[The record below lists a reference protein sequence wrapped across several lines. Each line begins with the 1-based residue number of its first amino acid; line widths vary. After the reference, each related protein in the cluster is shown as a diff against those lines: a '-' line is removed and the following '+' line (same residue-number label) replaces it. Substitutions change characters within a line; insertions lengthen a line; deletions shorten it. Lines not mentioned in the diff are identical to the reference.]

1 MACEAVCVG
10 REMQRRRV
18 VYLGACVVG
27 FPLLLVVLAQFF
39 LPTLAARRVRDRVAR
54 YGTVRSVSV
63 SAFPAVKLLW
73 GKADTV
79 NVSAG
84 SLSVQL
90 SQIATLLWEARQAG
104 SMTVTAEA
112 AKLNAVPDLPDG
124 LTVNDLRMQKRGS
137 AISASAILTQQQL
150 NEALPSGFHIE
161 PTASGGGQVEARA
174 SGGLFGVQAS
184 ITALVK
190 PLEGRL
196 VAEPQGFPLASI
208 GTVTLFDD
216 AHLRVSSVGVRV
228 LRAQPLTYA
237 LSLAATLS

>member
-1 MACEAVCVG
+1 M
-10 REMQRRRV
+10 
-18 VYLGACVVG
+18 YLGACVVAL
-27 FPLLLVVLAQFF
+27 PLLLVVLAQVF

-90 SQIATLLWEARQAG
+90 SQIAALLWEAREAG
-104 SMTVTAEA
+104 SMTVTAGQA
-112 AKLNAVPDLPDG
+112 TLTAIPDLPDG
-124 LTVNDLRMQKRGS
+124 LTVKALRMQKHGA

-150 NEALPSGFHIE
+150 DEALPSGFHIE
-161 PTASGGGQVEARA
+161 PTASGGGQVQARA

-196 VAEPQGFPLASI
+196 VAEPQGFPLASL
-208 GTVTLFDD
+208 GTVTLFNDSR
-216 AHLRVSSVGVRV
+216 LRIGSVGVRV
-228 LRAQPLTYA
+228 LSTKPLTYA
-237 LSLAATLS
+237 LSLAATLV

>member
-1 MACEAVCVG
+1 M
-10 REMQRRRV
+10 
-18 VYLGACVVG
+18 YLGAFVVG
-27 FPLLLVVLAQFF
+27 LPLLLVVLAQVF

-84 SLSVQL
+84 RLSVQL
-90 SQIATLLWEARQAG
+90 SQIATLLWEAREAG
-104 SMTVTAEA
+104 KMNVTAEEA
-112 AKLNAVPDLPDG
+112 ILTAIPDLPDG
-124 LTVNDLRMQKRGS
+124 LTVEALRMQKRGS
-137 AISASAILTQQQL
+137 AISASATLTQQQL
-150 NEALPSGFHIE
+150 DEALPSGFHIE
-161 PTASGGGQVEARA
+161 PTASGGGQVQARA

-196 VAEPQGFPLASI
+196 VAEPQGFPLASL
-208 GTVTLFDD
+208 GTVTLFSDTR
-216 AHLRVSSVGVRV
+216 LRVGSVGVRV
-228 LRAQPLTYA
+228 LRTRPLTYG
-237 LSLAATLS
+237 LSLTATLV

>member
-1 MACEAVCVG
+1 M
-10 REMQRRRV
+10 
-18 VYLGACVVG
+18 YLGACVVG
-27 FPLLLVVLAQFF
+27 VPLLLVVLAQVF
-39 LPTLAARRVRDRVAR
+39 LPTLAAKRVRDRVAR

-90 SQIATLLWEARQAG
+90 SQIATLLWEAREAD

-112 AKLNAVPDLPDG
+112 ATLTAVPDLPDG
-124 LTVNDLRMQKRGS
+124 LTVDGLRMEKRGS
-137 AISASAILTQQQL
+137 AIKASASLTQQQL
-150 NEALPSGFHIE
+150 NEALPSGFHVE
-161 PTASGGGQVEARA
+161 PTASGGGQVQARA

-196 VAEPQGFPLASI
+196 VAEPQGFPLASL
-208 GTVTLFDD
+208 GTVTIFSD
-216 AHLRVSSVGVRV
+216 AHLRVGSVGVRV
-228 LRAQPLTYA
+228 LRTKPLTYG
-237 LSLAATLS
+237 LSLAATLV

>member
-1 MACEAVCVG
+1 
-10 REMQRRRV
+10 MQRRRM
-18 VYLGACVVG
+18 VYLGACVVAL
-27 FPLLLVVLAQFF
+27 PLLLVVLAQVF

-54 YGTVRSVSV
+54 YGTVRSISV

-79 NVSAG
+79 DVSAG

-90 SQIATLLWEARQAG
+90 SQIATLLWEARKAA

-112 AKLNAVPDLPDG
+112 ATLSAVPDLPGG
-124 LTVNDLRMQKRGS
+124 LTVKDLRMEKHGS
-137 AISASAILTQQQL
+137 AIDASATLTQQQL
-150 NEALPSGFHIE
+150 NEALPSGFHVE
-161 PTASGGGQVEARA
+161 PIASGGGQVEARA

-196 VAEPQGFPLASI
+196 VAEPQGFPLASL
-208 GTVTLFDD
+208 GTVTLFSD
-216 AHLRVSSVGVRV
+216 ARLRVGSVGVRV
-228 LRAQPLTYA
+228 LRTQPLTYA
-237 LSLAATLS
+237 LSLAATLV

>member
-1 MACEAVCVG
+1 MGWAL
-10 REMQRRRV
+10 RNRRV

-27 FPLLLVVLAQFF
+27 ALLLVAVLAQVF

-84 SLSVQL
+84 ALSVQL
-90 SQIATLLWEARQAG
+90 SQIAALLWEAREAG
-104 SMTVTAEA
+104 TMTVTAEA
-112 AKLNAVPDLPDG
+112 ATLTAIPDLPDG
-124 LTVNDLRMQKRGS
+124 LTVKALRMRKHGL
-137 AISASAILTQQQL
+137 AISATAILTQQQL
-150 NEALPSGFHIE
+150 DEALPSGFHIE

-196 VAEPQGFPLASI
+196 VAEPRGFPLASL
-208 GTVTLFDD
+208 GTVTLFSDTR
-216 AHLRVSSVGVRV
+216 LRVGSVGVRV
-228 LRAQPLTYA
+228 LRTKPLTYG
-237 LSLAATLS
+237 LSLAATLV

>member
-1 MACEAVCVG
+1 MRG
-10 REMQRRRV
+10 EMQRRRA
-18 VYLGACVVG
+18 VYLGAFVVG
-27 FPLLLVVLAQFF
+27 FLLLLVVLAQVF

-54 YGTVRSVSV
+54 YGTVHSVSV

-79 NVSAG
+79 DVSAG
-84 SLSVQL
+84 ALSVQL
-90 SQIATLLWEARQAG
+90 SQIAALLWEAREAD
-104 SMTVTAEA
+104 SMTVTADT
-112 AKLNAVPDLPDG
+112 AKLSAVPDLPDG
-124 LTVNDLRMQKRGS
+124 LTVNHLRMQKRGS
-137 AISASAILTQQQL
+137 AISASAVLTQQQL

-196 VAEPQGFPLASI
+196 VAEPQGFPLASL
-208 GTVTLFDD
+208 GTVTLFSDTR
-216 AHLRVSSVGVRV
+216 LRVGSVGMRV
-228 LRAQPLTYA
+228 LRTQPLTYA
-237 LSLAATLS
+237 LSLAATLV

>member
-1 MACEAVCVG
+1 VIPT
-10 REMQRRRV
+10 RQRRRL

-27 FPLLLVVLAQFF
+27 LPLLLVVLAQIF
-39 LPTLAARRVRDRVAR
+39 LPTLAAKRVRDRVAR

-84 SLSVQL
+84 ALSVQL
-90 SQIATLLWEARQAG
+90 SQIATLLWEARAAG
-104 SMTVTAEA
+104 SMTVTADA
-112 AKLNAVPDLPDG
+112 ATLSAVPDLPGG
-124 LTVNDLRMQKRGS
+124 LTVNDLRMQKHGS

-150 NEALPSGFHIE
+150 NEALPGGFHVE

-196 VAEPQGFPLASI
+196 VAEPQGFPLASL
-208 GTVTLFDD
+208 GTVTLFSDTR
-216 AHLRVSSVGVRV
+216 LRVGSVGVRV
-228 LRAQPLTYA
+228 LRAKPLTYG
-237 LSLAATLS
+237 LSLAATLV

>member
-1 MACEAVCVG
+1 M
-10 REMQRRRV
+10 

-27 FPLLLVVLAQFF
+27 LPLLLVVLAQVF
-39 LPTLAARRVRDRVAR
+39 LPTLAAKRVRDRVAR

-79 NVSAG
+79 DVSAG

-90 SQIATLLWEARQAG
+90 SQIAALLAEAREVG
-104 SMTVTAEA
+104 SMSVNADVATLTAI
-112 AKLNAVPDLPDG
+112 PDLPDG
-124 LTVNDLRMQKRGS
+124 LTVKDLRMQKHGS
-137 AISASAILTQQQL
+137 TISASATLTQQQL
-150 NEALPSGFHIE
+150 NEALPSGFHVE

-196 VAEPQGFPLASI
+196 VAEPRGFPLASL
-208 GTVTLFDD
+208 GTVTLFSDT
-216 AHLRVSSVGVRV
+216 HLRVASVGVRV
-228 LRAQPLTYA
+228 LRTKPLTYG
-237 LSLAATLS
+237 LSFAATLI

>member
-1 MACEAVCVG
+1 M
-10 REMQRRRV
+10 
-18 VYLGACVVG
+18 VYLGACVVAL
-27 FPLLLVVLAQFF
+27 PLLLVVLAQVF

-84 SLSVQL
+84 SLSVQF
-90 SQIATLLWEARQAG
+90 SQIAALLWEAREAS

-112 AKLNAVPDLPDG
+112 ATLKAVPDLPNG
-124 LTVNDLRMQKRGS
+124 LTVNDLRMEKHGP
-137 AISASAILTQQQL
+137 AIKASATLTQQQL
-150 NEALPSGFHIE
+150 GEALPSGFHVE

-174 SGGLFGVQAS
+174 SGGLFGIQAS

-190 PLEGRL
+190 PVEGRL
-196 VAEPQGFPLASI
+196 VAEPQGFPLASL
-208 GTVTLFDD
+208 GTVTLFSDTRLKVD
-216 AHLRVSSVGVRV
+216 SVGMRV
-228 LRAQPLTYA
+228 LQTKPLTYG
-237 LSLAATLS
+237 LSLAATLV

>member
-1 MACEAVCVG
+1 M
-10 REMQRRRV
+10 
-18 VYLGACVVG
+18 YLGAFVVG
-27 FPLLLVVLAQFF
+27 FLLLLVVLGQIF

-73 GKADTV
+73 GKADKV
-79 NVSAG
+79 DVSAG

-90 SQIATLLWEARQAG
+90 SQIATLLWEAREAD
-104 SMTVTAEA
+104 SMSISAETVT
-112 AKLNAVPDLPDG
+112 LTAVPELPEG
-124 LTVNDLRMQKRGS
+124 LTVNNLRMQKHGS
-137 AISASAILTQQQL
+137 AISATATLTQQQL
-150 NEALPSGFHIE
+150 NQALPSGFHVE

-196 VAEPQGFPLASI
+196 VAEPRGFPLAAL
-208 GTVTLFDD
+208 GTVTLFSDSR
-216 AHLRVSSVGVRV
+216 LKVGSIGVRV
-228 LRAQPLTYA
+228 LRAKPLTYG
-237 LSLAATLS
+237 LSLVATLV

>member
-1 MACEAVCVG
+1 M
-10 REMQRRRV
+10 
-18 VYLGACVVG
+18 YLGACVVG
-27 FPLLLVVLAQFF
+27 LPLLLVVLAQVF

-90 SQIATLLWEARQAG
+90 SQIAALLGEAREAGSMNVTARQA
-104 SMTVTAEA
+104 TLTAIPA
-112 AKLNAVPDLPDG
+112 LPDG
-124 LTVNDLRMQKRGS
+124 LTVKALRMQKRGA

-150 NEALPSGFHIE
+150 DEALPSGFHIE

-196 VAEPQGFPLASI
+196 VAEPRGFPLASL
-208 GTVTLFDD
+208 GTVTLFNDSR
-216 AHLRVSSVGVRV
+216 LRVSSVGVRV
-228 LRAQPLTYA
+228 LSTKPLTYG
-237 LSLAATLS
+237 LSLAATLV

>member
-1 MACEAVCVG
+1 MGQTV
-10 REMQRRRV
+10 QRRRV
-18 VYLGACVVG
+18 VYLGAFVVG
-27 FPLLLVVLAQFF
+27 SLLLLVVLAQVF

-63 SAFPAVKLLW
+63 SAFPAVELLW

-79 NVSAG
+79 DVSAG
-84 SLSVQL
+84 SLSVQF
-90 SQIATLLWEARQAG
+90 SQIAALLWEAREAG

-112 AKLNAVPDLPDG
+112 ATLTTVPDLPDG
-124 LTVNDLRMQKRGS
+124 LTVNDLHMEKHGS
-137 AISASAILTQQQL
+137 AISASATLTQRQL
-150 NEALPSGFHIE
+150 NEALPSGFHVE

-196 VAEPQGFPLASI
+196 VAEPQGFPLASL
-208 GTVTLFDD
+208 GTVTLFSDTR
-216 AHLRVSSVGVRV
+216 LRVGSVGLRV
-228 LRAQPLTYA
+228 LRTQPLTYG
-237 LSLAATLS
+237 LSFTATLV

>member
-1 MACEAVCVG
+1 MGVG
-10 REMQRRRV
+10 VQRRRV
-18 VYLGACVVG
+18 VYLGACVVAL
-27 FPLLLVVLAQFF
+27 PLLLVVLAQVF

-84 SLSVQL
+84 SLSVQF
-90 SQIATLLWEARQAG
+90 SQIAALLWEAREAS

-112 AKLNAVPDLPDG
+112 ATLKAVPDVPDG
-124 LTVNDLRMQKRGS
+124 LTVNDLRMEKHGS
-137 AISASAILTQQQL
+137 AISASATLTQQQL
-150 NEALPSGFHIE
+150 DEALPSGFHVE

-190 PLEGRL
+190 PVEGRL
-196 VAEPQGFPLASI
+196 VAEPQGFPLASL
-208 GTVTLFDD
+208 GTVTLFSDSRLKVD
-216 AHLRVSSVGVRV
+216 SIGVRV
-228 LRAQPLTYA
+228 LRTKPLTYD
-237 LSLAATLS
+237 LSLAGTLV